1 MEFEL
6 WWLLAFPLFFV
17 LGWLAARVD
26 IRQVVTES
34 RALPNS
40 YFRGLNFL
48 LNEQPD
54 KAIEVF
60 LELAEVN
67 QDTVETHLALG
78 SLFRRRGEVDRAIRF
93 HQNIIAKPGL
103 GPEQRTQALLEL
115 GEDYMKA
122 GLLDRA
128 ERLFSELIETD
139 AHTPSALRS
148 LLEIYQ
154 QEKDWEKALEQ
165 AQRLEQ
171 VSGERMGDVM
181 AQFSCELAE
190 AALSEND
197 RERARRHLRQAR
209 RNDPQCVRARFIMAD
224 IALQDGEPTTAVD
237 LYEEIAELDPDYI
250 PELLED
256 YLEAAAA
263 AGESARA
270 RSKLDEWAARYRGI
284 SLILKLSEFIAR
296 EQGGDAAGRYLVE
309 TLTAKPSVRGLDRLI
324 EPLRLCQRQ
333 RLYEAVRMELRS
345 PRVVEAREIV
355 FQVLRWSLVLRPSQ
369 CHHFVHLSSGCR
381 ILTCL
386 SLRNR
391 VRVGLQ
397 API

>member
-1 MEFEL
+1 MIEYLLLLLLPLAVYFG
-6 WWLLAFPLFFV
+6 WWLARAFGRHTLSKRNRLFS
-17 LGWLAARVD
+17 D
-26 IRQVVTES
+26 Q
-34 RALPNS
+34 
-40 YFRGLNFL
+40 YFQGLNYL

-103 GPEQRTQALLEL
+103 EPEQRTQALLEL
-115 GEDYMKA
+115 GEDYMRA

-128 ERLFSELIETD
+128 EHLFAELIETD

-154 QEKDWEKALEQ
+154 QEKDWAKALEQ

-171 VSGERMGDVM
+171 VSGEHMGDVM

-190 AALSEND
+190 EALAEDD

-209 RNDPQCVRARFIMAD
+209 RNDPRCLRARFIMAD
-224 IALQDGEPTTAVD
+224 IAMQDGEPVTALD
-237 LYEEIAELDPDYI
+237 LFEEIAELDPDYI
-250 PELLED
+250 PELIDD
-256 YLEAAAA
+256 YLEAATA
-263 AGESARA
+263 AGERDRCRA
-270 RSKLDEWAARYRGI
+270 KLDEWAERHKGI
-284 SLILKLSEFIAR
+284 SLILKLTDFLAAE
-296 EQGGDAAGRYLVE
+296 EGGAAAGRFLVE

-324 EPLRLCQRQ
+324 DLKTEGYLDAESSDDILKAVTARLLARQ
-333 RLYEAVRMELRS
+333 PHYR
-345 PRVVEAREIV
+345 
-355 FQVLRWSLVLRPSQ
+355 
-369 CHHFVHLSSGCR
+369 CHHCGFSGQTHHWQCPSCR
-381 ILTCL
+381 HWGSTKKIQGVL
-386 SLRNR
+386 
-391 VRVGLQ
+391 GE
-397 API
+397 